1 MNIVVLDG
9 YTLNP
14 GDLSWE
20 EFRSL
25 GKLTIYDRTAPE
37 EIAARSQGAD
47 VLLTNKTPLTAET
60 IRELPELKYIGV
72 LATGYN
78 IVDMAAASA
87 QGIVVTNVP
96 DYSTQSVVQLVFALL
111 LQHCSHVSEH
121 NEAVHEGRWSAA
133 QDFMFTLQPLM
144 ELAGKTMGIIGF
156 GGIGQ
161 GVARAAAAFGMKI
174 CVYTRTPRN
183 VPGLEYVQFVAADEL
198 FTTADVVTLHCPLTT
213 ETAGIVNSRTLG
225 LMKSSAYLIN
235 TARGG
240 HIIEQDLADALH
252 AGRIAGAALDVL
264 AVEPPPRDHPLLG
277 VRNCYITPH
286 IAWATVEARSRLM
299 QIAAG
304 SLQSFQKGQIV
315 NQVN

>member
-20 EFRSL
+20 ELRTLGSL
-25 GKLTIYDRTAPE
+25 TVHDRTAPE
-37 EIAARSQGAD
+37 EIVARSQGAE

-60 IRELPELKYIGV
+60 IRQLPGLKYIGV

-78 IVDMAAASA
+78 IVDTAAAA
-87 QGIVVTNVP
+87 EQGIVVTNVP
-96 DYSTQSVVQLVFALL
+96 DYSTPSVVQLVFAML
-111 LQHCSHVSEH
+111 LQHCSHIAEH
-121 NEAVHEGRWSAA
+121 SEAVHKGRWSAA
-133 QDFMFTLQPLM
+133 PDFMFTLHPLM

-161 GVARAAAAFGMKI
+161 GVARAAAAFGMNL
-174 CVYTRTPRN
+174 CVHTRTPRMA
-183 VPGLEYVQFVAADEL
+183 PGLEQVQFVSVDEL
-198 FTTADVVTLHCPLTT
+198 FSRSDVVTLHCPLTE

-225 LMKSSAYLIN
+225 LMKPSAYLIN

-240 HIIEQDLADALH
+240 HIIEHDLADTLR

-264 AVEPPPRDHPLLG
+264 AVEPPPQDHPLLG
-277 VRNCYITPH
+277 LANCYITPH
-286 IAWATVEARSRLM
+286 IAWATVEARTRLM
-299 QIAAG
+299 NIAVG
-304 SLQSFQKGQIV
+304 SLRAFQDGHAANRV
-315 NQVN
+315 N